1 MPTAGR
7 SAWMNAWEQDLTP
20 SPAAKRSQARVEA
33 QMRTSRHYYT
43 REATARLP
51 QPVERT
57 GQQEEARPLPELKVV
72 TRRRPRWGAML
83 VAAVLAA
90 LLLGIVIVA
99 PVLINSATTQ
109 VESEI
114 GRMQSRQAQL
124 AADTAAL
131 SAQISALSAPDRVAE
146 QASRLG
152 LGPAQSVYYVEAA
165 TETAATEGDT
175 TVAGR

>member
-1 MPTAGR
+1 MPTATR
-7 SAWMNAWEQDLTP
+7 TAWMDAWEQDLTP
-20 SPAAKRSQARVEA
+20 SPAARRSQVRVEA
-33 QMRTSRHYYT
+33 QLRAHRYYT

-51 QPVERT
+51 QRVEKSR
-57 GQQEEARPLPELKVV
+57 EAQPLPELRVV

-83 VAAVLAA
+83 VASVISA

-114 GRMQSRQAQL
+114 GQMQHQQAQL

-146 QASRLG
+146 QAGRLG
-152 LGPAQSVYYVEAA
+152 LGPAQSVYYIETA

-175 TVAGR
+175 TIAER